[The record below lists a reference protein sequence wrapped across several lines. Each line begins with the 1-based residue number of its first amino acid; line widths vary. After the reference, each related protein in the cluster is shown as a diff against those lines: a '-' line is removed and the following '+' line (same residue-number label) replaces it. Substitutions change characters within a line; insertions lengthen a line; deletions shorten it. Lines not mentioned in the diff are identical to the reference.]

1 MGGTLLTR
9 ATLRN
14 SLTQVR
20 HVSPVR
26 PDAAGGLVAKVYDQV
41 ERDFGMLAPPMILH
55 SPAPETLAASWLML
69 RESLLAA
76 GSVTRAVREV
86 VATTVSIGNACPY
99 CVDVHRET
107 LRGLSRGAHASEIAE
122 GRFEAIP
129 DPGVRR
135 TAEWARAAAN
145 RDTAVRQ
152 ALPAPPGQVGE
163 LVAVAV
169 TFHYLNRMV
178 NVFLDDSPLPPKVP
192 AAVRGPAL
200 RLLGLLMRPAARRA
214 VTPGASLDLL
224 PAALLPGDMSW
235 AGAGARTGAGAEE
248 SGAHIAGAFAR
259 AAAAIEAAG
268 RRSVPDPV
276 RELVVAEL
284 SAWSGRPVGPSR
296 GWATDAV
303 SVLPAAQR
311 PAGRLALLTAL
322 ASYQVD
328 RSVVDDFRG
337 AEPGDRA
344 LVELTAWASLAA
356 AREVGSWS
364 RVPVARPSRASTH
377 EDNPLAN
384 ERKRT

>member
-1 MGGTLLTR
+1 MGGTLLTK

-14 SLTQVR
+14 SLAQVR

-26 PDAAGGLVAKVYDQV
+26 PDVARGLVAEVYDQA

-107 LRGLSRGAHASEIAE
+107 LRGLARGAHASEISE
-122 GRFEAIP
+122 GRFDAIP

-152 ALPAPPGQVGE
+152 DLPAPPGEAGE

-178 NVFLDDSPLPPKVP
+178 NVFLGDSPLPPEVP
-192 AAVRGPAL
+192 AGVRGPAL

-224 PAALLPGDMSW
+224 PAARLPGDMSW
-235 AGAGARTGAGAEE
+235 AGAGAGT
-248 SGAHIAGAFAR
+248 GAHIAGAFAR

-322 ASYQVD
+322 AAYQVD
-328 RSVVDDFRG
+328 RSVIDDFRR

-364 RVPVARPSRASTH
+364 RVPVAQPSRASTH
-377 EDNPLAN
+377 EDNPLA
-384 ERKRT
+384 E